1 MLSLYVLLCIVA
13 FCCCLSGSLKKAVGD
28 ISVPKERGVVER
40 QRGDRLNYEK

>member
-1 MLSLYVLLCIVA
+1 MLSLYVLLYIVA
-13 FCCCLSGSLKKAVGD
+13 FCCCLSGSLKKAVWD